1 MLLPET
7 GLTPDATE
15 TSPASSGSNGNKLM
29 NTLLSRLLKLEAD
42 KNNQHCAAA
51 AVDEDGYDLW
61 LRYRPLPETRLKD
74 VENCVR
80 AFVFGVESP
89 TLAIAR
95 DELERAF
102 FAMLVKCIPQQQQ
115 DGICDGAIVV
125 GTPDSLPLIAG
136 LELPLSGVGKEGYLV
151 RSLTFAG
158 RHVTVIAGNTDIG
171 ALYGCFAFLRHIQT
185 GGDPAHI
192 DISSAPKLD
201 LRLLNHWDN
210 LDGSVER
217 GYAGFTI
224 WDWWT
229 LPDYVNR
236 RYIDYARANA
246 SIGING
252 TVLNNVNAAPEILTD
267 AYLKKAAKLADV
279 FRPYGLKVFLSVN
292 FASPSALGELAT
304 SDPEDP
310 TVKQW
315 WKDKAHEVYR
325 HIPDFGGFLVKAN
338 SEGQPGPGDYDR
350 SHADGANMLA
360 DALAPHGGILIWRAF
375 VYASDPGTDRA
386 TEALSEFRPLDG
398 TFRNNVLL
406 QVKNGPIDFQPRE
419 PVSPAFGQI
428 TQTPLVMEFQIT
440 KEYLGQATHLAYLG
454 PAFEEVL
461 KFDTHAR
468 GEGSTISNII
478 KGEVFPQPVTGI
490 AAVANIGTDRD
501 WTGGT
506 FNQAN
511 WYVFGCMAWDP
522 DASAAVIAEDWVRM
536 TFDGDHDFVR
546 TVVGMMMG
554 SHETLVNYMMPYG
567 LHHQVATSHHYG
579 PGPWVSE
586 LDRPEWNPTYYN
598 RADENGIGFNRLANG
613 SNAIAQYSDE
623 VQALFSDPHAL
634 DERYLLWF
642 HHVSW
647 DFRLNSGK
655 TLWEGLAERYDAG
668 VKGAA
673 DMRESW
679 ERLGSQVDSQRF
691 EQVRAFLGIQHREAK
706 WWRDACLAYFSAI
719 ARRSLPEGHAEPE
732 HTLAYYRA
740 IHHRHAPGDPA

>member
-1 MLLPET
+1 
-7 GLTPDATE
+7 
-15 TSPASSGSNGNKLM
+15 M

-42 KNNQHCAAA
+42 RNNQHCAAA

-61 LRYRPLPETRLKD
+61 LRYLPLAQTRLKD
-74 VENCVR
+74 VEDCVR
-80 AFVFGVESP
+80 AFVFGAESP
-89 TLAIAR
+89 TLTVAR
-95 DELERAF
+95 DELERAL
-102 FAMLVKCIPQQQQ
+102 FAMLVKCVPVRE
-115 DGICDGAIVV
+115 DGGISDGAVLV
-125 GTPDSLPLIAG
+125 GTPDSLPVIAD
-136 LELPLSGVGKEGYLV
+136 LDLSLSDLGKEGYRV
-151 RSLTFAG
+151 RSLIHEG
-158 RHVTVIAGNTDIG
+158 KRVTAIAANTDIG
-171 ALYGCFAFLRHIQT
+171 VLYGCFAFLRHIQT
-185 GGDPAHI
+185 GGDPVRI
-192 DISSAPKLD
+192 DISSAPKVE

-217 GYAGFTI
+217 GYAGFSI

-267 AYLKKAAKLADV
+267 AYLAKAARLADV

-292 FASPSALGELAT
+292 FASPLALGETAT
-304 SDPEDP
+304 SDPADP
-310 TVKQW
+310 AVQAW
-315 WKDKAHEVYR
+315 WKDKASEVYR
-325 HIPDFGGFLVKAN
+325 WIPDFGGFLVKAN

-375 VYASDPGTDRA
+375 VYASDAGTDRA
-386 TEALSEFRPLDG
+386 TEALNEFKPLDG

-419 PVSPAFGQI
+419 PFSPIFGQI
-428 TQTPLVMEFQIT
+428 TKTPLVMEFQIT

-454 PAFEEVL
+454 PVFEEVL
-461 KFDTHAR
+461 KFDTYAR
-468 GEGSTISNII
+468 GPGSTVSEIV
-478 KGEVFPQPVTGI
+478 KGKTFPHPVTGI

-511 WYVFGCMAWDP
+511 WYVFGRMAWDP
-522 DASAAVIAEDWVRM
+522 DATASGVAEDWVKM
-536 TFDGDHDFVR
+536 TFTCEPGFVS
-546 TVVGMMMG
+546 TIVDMMMR
-554 SHETLVNYMMPYG
+554 SPETLVNYMMPFG
-567 LHHQVATSHHYG
+567 LHHQVATGHHYG

-598 RADENGIGFNRLANG
+598 RADKDGIGFNRLADG
-613 SNAIAQYSDE
+613 SNAIAQYSPA
-623 VQALFSDPHAL
+623 VQALFADPHAL

-647 DFRLNSGK
+647 DFPLSSGK
-655 TLWEGLAERYDAG
+655 TLWQGLAERYDAG
-668 VKGAA
+668 VAETARMIGTWDQQRAH
-673 DMRESW
+673 
-679 ERLGSQVDSQRF
+679 VDGQRF
-691 EQVRAFLGIQHREAK
+691 AQIRTFLEIQHREAQ
-706 WWRDACLAYFSAI
+706 WWRDACLAYFSAV
-719 ARRSLPEGHAEPE
+719 AQRPLPEGHKPPAHP
-732 HTLAYYRA
+732 LAHYRE
-740 IHHRHAPGDPA
+740 IHHCHAPGNPA

>member
-1 MLLPET
+1 
-7 GLTPDATE
+7 
-15 TSPASSGSNGNKLM
+15 M

-42 KNNQHCAAA
+42 RNNQHCAAA

-61 LRYRPLPETRLKD
+61 LRYLPLAQTRLKD
-74 VENCVR
+74 VEDCVR
-80 AFVFGVESP
+80 AFVFGAENP
-89 TLAIAR
+89 TLTVAR

-102 FAMLVKCIPQQQQ
+102 FAMLVKCVPVREGG
-115 DGICDGAIVV
+115 GISDGAVLV
-125 GTPDSLPLIAG
+125 GTPDSLPVIAD
-136 LELPLSGVGKEGYLV
+136 LDLSLPELGKEGYRV
-151 RSLTFAG
+151 RSLIHEG
-158 RHVTVIAGNTDIG
+158 KRVTAIAANTDIG
-171 ALYGCFAFLRHIQT
+171 VLYGCFAFLRHIQT
-185 GGDPAHI
+185 GGDPARI
-192 DISSAPKLD
+192 DISSAPKVE

-217 GYAGFTI
+217 GYAGFSI

-252 TVLNNVNAAPEILTD
+252 TVLNNVNAAPEILTE
-267 AYLKKAAKLADV
+267 AYLAKAARLADI

-292 FASPSALGELAT
+292 FASPSALGETAT
-304 SDPEDP
+304 SDPADP
-310 TVKQW
+310 AVQAW
-315 WKDKAHEVYR
+315 WKDKASEVYR
-325 HIPDFGGFLVKAN
+325 WIPDFGGFLVKAN

-375 VYASDPGTDRA
+375 VYASDAGTDRA
-386 TEALSEFRPLDG
+386 TEALNEFKPLDG

-419 PVSPAFGQI
+419 PFSPIFGQI
-428 TQTPLVMEFQIT
+428 TKTPLVMEFQIT

-454 PAFEEVL
+454 PVFEEVL

-468 GEGSTISNII
+468 GPGSTVSEIV
-478 KGEVFPQPVTGI
+478 KGKTFPHPVTGI

-511 WYVFGCMAWDP
+511 WYVFGRMAWDP
-522 DASAAVIAEDWVRM
+522 DETAAAIAEDWVKM
-536 TFDGDHDFVR
+536 TFTCEPGFVS
-546 TVVGMMMG
+546 TVVEMMMR
-554 SHETLVNYMMPYG
+554 SPETLVNYMMPFG
-567 LHHQVATSHHYG
+567 LHHQVATGHHYG

-598 RADENGIGFNRLANG
+598 RADKDGIGFNRLADG
-613 SNAIAQYSDE
+613 SNAIAQYSPE
-623 VQALFSDPHAL
+623 VQALFADPHAL

-647 DFRLNSGK
+647 DFPLSSGK
-655 TLWEGLAERYDAG
+655 TLWQGLAERYDAG
-668 VKGAA
+668 VAETA
-673 DMRESW
+673 RMIDIWDQQRAH
-679 ERLGSQVDSQRF
+679 VDGQRF
-691 EQVRAFLGIQHREAK
+691 AQIRTFLEIQHREAQ
-706 WWRDACLAYFSAI
+706 WWRDACLAYFSAV
-719 ARRSLPEGHAEPE
+719 AQRPLPEGHKQPA
-732 HTLAYYRA
+732 HALAHYRE
-740 IHHRHAPGDPA
+740 IHHCHAPGNPA